1 MRKLWQ
7 GRGRIAAPE
16 HRLTVDRALGGGDDQ
31 GRLFQAAGGQDRQ
44 RRAGQ
49 GRQFQVAP
57 RRPVRGRSETKLKD
71 IAIWGAGQLICVVRL
86 LKRAVV
92 RERMQLAGAIF
103 KSGARFGGRPRPP
116 VQRFTNT

>member
-49 GRQFQVAP
+49 GRP
-57 RRPVRGRSETKLKD
+57 IGRRPRSGRPIERGRTQSAT
-71 IAIWGAGQLICVVRL
+71 ASTCNVV
-86 LKRAVV
+86 
-92 RERMQLAGAIF
+92 
-103 KSGARFGGRPRPP
+103 
-116 VQRFTNT
+116 